1 MRGGTIW
8 AGKPESGPV
17 SRKVRGENAVTE
29 IAPMG
34 PFFARNRQKG
44 PVSWPKIGDFSGF
57 LFTDKYTGAIGQ
69 AVYFVSL
76 VLITAPQKAGF

>member
-1 MRGGTIW
+1 MLSQ
-8 AGKPESGPV
+8 KLLQ
-17 SRKVRGENAVTE
+17 
-29 IAPMG
+29 MG